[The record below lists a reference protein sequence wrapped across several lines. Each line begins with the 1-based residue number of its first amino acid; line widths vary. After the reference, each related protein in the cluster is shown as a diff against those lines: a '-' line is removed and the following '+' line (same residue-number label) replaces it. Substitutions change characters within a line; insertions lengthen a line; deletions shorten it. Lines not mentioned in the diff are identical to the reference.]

1 MKFPGSIPPHAT
13 PHATLPE
20 SVMSTH
26 QMSRLECPP
35 ALGANLDQAGNEQ
48 ASDFIQT
55 HGGQPQAVLPQGGQG
70 NFFILSHFKY
80 HAKMEL
86 ISGQG
91 KTGF

>member
-1 MKFPGSIPPHAT
+1 MAPYLCDTLSAVKFPGSIPPHAT
-13 PHATLPE
+13 LPE
-20 SVMSTH
+20 NVMSTH

-70 NFFILSHFKY
+70 NFFYPF
-80 HAKMEL
+80 
-86 ISGQG
+86 
-91 KTGF
+91 TF